1 MLGFFLRFL
10 NPFAAGQAAVQ
21 SSGAMIG
28 DFFGSSSKR
37 GRKTV
42 FLMIL
47 LGLLVLVP
55 HMRVKLAERRA
66 HAEATRAEELKAD
79 VARAEISRREAEMA
93 QQKEAE
99 ARVIEREEARRS
111 QLKTDEYLE
120 KYIAREATVTNRLKE
135 ITNALNARK
144 AGDAVAGD
152 SAVILRN
159 LNKVGVE
166 SAGRGGAA
174 PASAAAHPVPDPVG
188 PAPEAPGD
196 AGAERGGVGE
206 PSDGGVRETASAVGT
221 QQ

>member
-1 MLGFFLRFL
+1 MLGFIFRFL
-10 NPFAAGQAAVQ
+10 NPFAAAQGAVQ
-21 SSGAMIG
+21 SSGAVIG
-28 DFFGSSSKR
+28 DFFGSTSKR

-42 FLMIL
+42 FLLIL

-55 HMRVKLAERRA
+55 HMRVKMAEKRV
-66 HAEATRAEELKAD
+66 HAEATRAQELEAD

-99 ARVIEREEARRS
+99 ARAIEREEARRTIAVS
-111 QLKTDEYLE
+111 DEYMK
-120 KYIAREATVTNRLKE
+120 KYMAREATVTNRLKE

-159 LNKVGVE
+159 LNKVGIE
-166 SAGRGGAA
+166 SSGGRSAA
-174 PASAAAHPVPDPVG
+174 PAPASAHPVPDPVG
-188 PAPEAPGD
+188 PAPDAAGD
-196 AGAERGGVGE
+196 AGPERGGVSQ

-221 QQ
+221 Q